1 MSVASTSAASRGAPR
16 DRAPVSP
23 PDDPR
28 AALLQTQLKKVRYR
42 ADALIEVL
50 HAVQD
55 IYGYLSK
62 DVLTTIADALELPP
76 SRVLGVATFYH
87 LFSFE
92 PRGEHTCT
100 VCTGTACFVKGA
112 DALISAVSD
121 GFGVGKDE
129 TRADGVLS
137 LLQARCVG
145 SCGLAPVALVD
156 GGIVAKATP
165 EMVVAALRAAG
176 VGAPAAEAADAGGE
190 GAADAASQDAASDG
204 DVAGAG
210 TGGADAAEEH
220 AADAL
225 EGGES

>member
-1 MSVASTSAASRGAPR
+1 MSVGSAAAAPRGGTR
-16 DRAPVSP
+16 DRAQVSP
-23 PDDPR
+23 QDDPR

-62 DVLTTIADALELPP
+62 DVLMTIADALELPP

-112 DALISAVSD
+112 DALMQAVAQA
-121 GFGVGKDE
+121 FGVGQDE
-129 TRADGVLS
+129 TRADGVVS

-156 GGIVAKATP
+156 GSVVAKATP
-165 EMVVAALRAAG
+165 EMLVAALHAAG
-176 VGAPAAEAADAGGE
+176 VAAPSEDETDDESAAKAAEAAATTP
-190 GAADAASQDAASDG
+190 S
-204 DVAGAG
+204 
-210 TGGADAAEEH
+210 GGADDAAEH
-220 AADAL
+220 AATVT
-225 EGGES
+225 EGGEP

>member
-1 MSVASTSAASRGAPR
+1 MTMATSPAAGRGANP
-16 DRAPVSP
+16 DRAPVRP
-23 PDDPR
+23 DDDPR
-28 AALLQTQLKKVRYR
+28 AALLNTQLKKVRYR

-55 IYGYLSK
+55 IYGYLSNE
-62 DVLTTIADALELPP
+62 VLITVADALELPP

-112 DALISAVSD
+112 DALMQGVTDA
-121 GFGVGKDE
+121 FGVGTDE

-137 LLQARCVG
+137 LLQARCIG

-156 GGIVAKATP
+156 GAVVAKAKP

-176 VGAPAAEAADAGGE
+176 VDAPTADGADGTAAANAASGDDASAVSEG
-190 GAADAASQDAASDG
+190 GAA
-204 DVAGAG
+204 
-210 TGGADAAEEH
+210 
-220 AADAL
+220 
-225 EGGES
+225 